1 VNPPFADALLH
12 SYVSRLARKTPVRP
26 LAELRVSEIRRVLVV
41 LTTGM
46 GDAILSTP
54 VLPAL
59 RQAMPQADIRLFCR
73 AAWTPLFFADRSLNG
88 VIPYAGKYRRF
99 FHTLRTLRAF
109 AAELA
114 VVLHGNDPDI
124 LPLCYLAGSR
134 FIVRV
139 PTAGTRYGFLLS
151 NAGRE
156 PDRATVP
163 GWHYI
168 ENRLR
173 VLDTLGI
180 APVSSVPRIGLAGE
194 PGRRVAALLRAD
206 VGDRPYWVMHVYA
219 ADAYKAWPL
228 DKARDLLQRALAARP
243 RHAIVLSGSAGDRER
258 LGQLSAGLPGV
269 HNYAGR
275 LDIAETGALLAAAAC
290 VLAPDTGV
298 AHLAAALDAPVIA
311 LYAPTFANLIGP
323 RARKRQ
329 PVILQKPQTCN
340 PCVEKKCPYTPKNC
354 MDQIGVDE
362 VFAALART
370 LH

>member
-1 VNPPFADALLH
+1 MNPPFADALLY
-12 SYVSRLARKTPVRP
+12 SYVSQRARKAPVQP
-26 LAELRVSEIRRVLVV
+26 LAELDLSQIRRVLVV

-59 RQAMPQADIRLFCR
+59 RRALPGADIRLFCR
-73 AAWTPLFFADRSLNG
+73 AAWTPLFRSDPDLDG
-88 VIPYAGKYRRF
+88 VIAYAGKYRRIF
-99 FHTLRTLRAF
+99 STLRTLRAF
-109 AAELA
+109 APELA

-139 PTAGTRYGFLLS
+139 PTTGTRYGHLLS
-151 NAGRE
+151 NAARE
-156 PDRATVP
+156 PDRATVL

-180 APVSSVPRIGLAGE
+180 APLDAVPRIHLPREAA
-194 PGRRVAALLRAD
+194 RTAAALLRAQI
-206 VGDRPYWVMHVYA
+206 GERAYWVMHAFA
-219 ADAYKAWPL
+219 ADAYKVWPVE
-228 DKARDLLQRALAARP
+228 KARALLQRAVTAWP
-243 RHAIVLSGSAGDRER
+243 EHAIMLTGSAADRER
-258 LGQLSAGLPGV
+258 LGTLAAGIDAV
-269 HNYAGR
+269 HNLAGR
-275 LDIAETGALLAAAAC
+275 LDIAESGAVLAGAAC
-290 VLAPDTGV
+290 VLAPDTGT

-311 LYAPTFANLIGP
+311 LYAPTFAELIGP

-329 PVILQKPQTCN
+329 PIVVQKPQTCT

-362 VFAALART
+362 VLDALART
-370 LH
+370 LN

>member
-1 VNPPFADALLH
+1 MNPPFADALLF
-12 SYVSRLARKTPVRP
+12 SYVYHLARNTPVRP
-26 LAELRVSEIRRVLVV
+26 LAELRLSGIRRVLVV

-73 AAWTPLFFADRSLNG
+73 AAWMPLFRADPNLNG

-99 FHTLRTLRAF
+99 FHTLRALRAF
-109 AAELA
+109 ASELA

-151 NAGRE
+151 NFGRE

-180 APVSSVPRIGLAGE
+180 SPVSSTPQIRLDEEA
-194 PGRRVAALLRAD
+194 GRRVTALLRAD
-206 VGDRPYWVMHVYA
+206 IGDRPYWVMHVFA
-219 ADAYKAWPL
+219 ADAYKVWPL
-228 DKARDLLQRALAARP
+228 EKARELLQRALAARP
-243 RHAIVLSGSAGDRER
+243 RYAIVLTGGEGDRER
-258 LGQLSAGLPGV
+258 LGQLATGLAGV

-275 LDIAETGALLAAAAC
+275 LDIAETGALLAGAAC
-290 VLAPDTGV
+290 VVAPDTGV

-362 VFAALART
+362 VFDALART
-370 LH
+370 LR